1 MAIELPGPVVTF
13 LQVIGVKW
21 PQVNEDAVREFAGH
35 VRDFAAEIDGTH
47 QQATATVKAMG
58 DAYRANSYELLVS
71 KWAHLSQGHMS
82 ELNEACSL
90 LATALD
96 AAADYIVAMK
106 LECIAELGVLAVSFV
121 ADQAAAVAT
130 LGLAEAAEAA
140 IVEAADLAV
149 EYLKQMLIQYITAQ
163 VIDAALTPLLG
174 TVEKA
179 VAGMSYQALEDTLGV
194 SGSGPG
200 DGFSIHPE
208 DLKAHARVIG
218 QHAAAVQGHAE
229 VFTGRFAGLDFS

>member
-58 DAYRANSYELLVS
+58 DAYQANSYELLVS

-106 LECIAELGVLAVSFV
+106 LECIAELAVLAVSFV

-149 EYLKQMLIQYITAQ
+149 EYLKQLLIQYITAQ
-163 VIDAALTPLLG
+163 VIEAALTPLLG

-200 DGFSIHPE
+200 DGFTIHPE

-229 VFTGRFAGLDFS
+229 VFTGKFAGLDFS

>member
-1 MAIELPGPVVTF
+1 MAIELPGAVVTF
-13 LQVIGVKW
+13 LQVIGIKW
-21 PQVNEDAVREFAGH
+21 PQVNEDSVREFATH

-47 QQATATVKAMG
+47 RQATATVTAMKES
-58 DAYRANSYELLVS
+58 YQANSYELLVS

-82 ELNEACSL
+82 ELQTGCSL

-106 LECIAELGVLAVSFV
+106 LECIADLVVLAASFV
-121 ADQAAAVAT
+121 ADQAAAVVT

-149 EYLKQMLIQYITAQ
+149 EYLKQMVIQYITAQ
-163 VIDAALTPLLG
+163 VIEAALTPLLG

-179 VAGMSYQALEDTLGV
+179 VAGMSYSALEDMLGV

-200 DGFSIHPE
+200 DGFRIHPA
-208 DLKAHARVIG
+208 DLTAHAQVLG
-218 QHAAAVQGHAE
+218 QHAQTVQGHAE
-229 VFTGRFAGLDFS
+229 VFAGKFAGLDFS